1 MDGLIPM
8 YIQATLTGL
17 NGLFQKRNE
26 IGRDMGETEGGR
38 IKVELRIFI
47 HMKF

>member
-26 IGRDMGETEGGR
+26 VGRDMGETGGG